1 MSEKDLIHKC
11 QAGELD
17 KFGDLYELYIDK
29 IYRFCYLKTSNKD
42 LAEDITSN
50 VFVKA
55 LEKID
60 SFDASADNSSFQA
73 WLYKIAYNK
82 IVDYYRSNN
91 DTPNLEQLMEYHFYK
106 SIDFEKQIDDKDKL
120 TEVREFLNTLKPI
133 HAEIVLL
140 RIWEDL
146 SYEEISSIT
155 GKTVDNAKQ
164 IFSRSLKKI
173 QANITSLILLLLLI

>member
-1 MSEKDLIHKC
+1 MSETDLIHKC
-11 QAGELD
+11 QAWELQH
-17 KFGDLYELYIDK
+17 FWDLYELYIDK
-29 IYRFCYLKTSNKD
+29 IYRFCYLKTNNKE

-60 SFDASADNSSFQA
+60 SFDASSGSSFQA

-82 IVDYYRSNN
+82 IIDYYRSNN
-91 DTPNLEQLMEYHFYK
+91 NSPSLEQLMEYHFYK
-106 SIDFEKQIDDKDKL
+106 SHDFEKQIDDKDKL
-120 TEVREFLNTLKPI
+120 NQVREFLNTLKPV
-133 HAEIVLL
+133 HAEVVLL

-146 SYEEISSIT
+146 SYEEISEIT
-155 GKTVDNAKQ
+155 WKTVDNCKQ

-173 QANITSLILLLLLI
+173 QANITSLILLLLFI

>member
-11 QAGELD
+11 QAWELD
-17 KFGDLYELYIDK
+17 HFWDLYELYIDK

-60 SFDASADNSSFQA
+60 SFDAGAGSSFQA

-91 DTPNLEQLMEYHFYK
+91 DSPNLEQLMEYHFYK
-106 SIDFEKQIDDKDKL
+106 SIDFEKQIDDKNKL
-120 TEVREFLNTLKPI
+120 AQVREFLNTLKPV

-146 SYEEISSIT
+146 SYEEISQIT
-155 GKTVDNAKQ
+155 WKTVDNAKQ